1 MKKIV
6 FIIALASF
14 TFKGYSQLKV
24 LNDGK
29 VGIGT
34 LNPSERLELRG
45 NLLIG
50 GSYNF
55 ILKASGTDPGDVIFR
70 GSDDVEYGRLYA
82 FTNAVRFRAN
92 PNRMGDINIMNSN
105 GYVSIGYFTPSYM
118 LDVAGYIRGWNLTP
132 SDIRF
137 KSDIKPLN
145 KSKDILRKMNGVSY
159 LISRNYYKYNSADS
173 TQTDNQIF
181 DNKRHFGFIA
191 DSVQKILPELVHK
204 DSSGYLSLDYIS
216 VIPLL
221 VNAFNE
227 QQSIIDAQSLKIKE
241 LDKRINE
248 LENKTDSK
256 GNKLKSANTLDS
268 EILSND
274 AVNAYLF
281 QNIPN
286 PFSSTTEI
294 NYFVPQEINSAIL
307 YVFDMK
313 GAIIKTLP
321 ILSKGQGSVDIYG
334 YELNPGMY
342 IYSLL
347 VDGKEV
353 DTKRMIL
360 TE

>member
-1 MKKIV
+1 
-6 FIIALASF
+6 
-14 TFKGYSQLKV
+14 
-24 LNDGK
+24 
-29 VGIGT
+29 
-34 LNPSERLELRG
+34 
-45 NLLIG
+45 
-50 GSYNF
+50 
-55 ILKASGTDPGDVIFR
+55 
-70 GSDDVEYGRLYA
+70 
-82 FTNAVRFRAN
+82 
-92 PNRMGDINIMNSN
+92 
-105 GYVSIGYFTPSYM
+105 
-118 LDVAGYIRGWNLTP
+118 
-132 SDIRF
+132 
-137 KSDIKPLN
+137 
-145 KSKDILRKMNGVSY
+145 
-159 LISRNYYKYNSADS
+159 
-173 TQTDNQIF
+173 
-181 DNKRHFGFIA
+181 
-191 DSVQKILPELVHK
+191 
-204 DSSGYLSLDYIS
+204 
-216 VIPLL
+216 LL